1 MKYYMLFI
9 LLFFFLSCEDKKK
22 NEVLSMLHKWS
33 EKEVVFPQNIAF
45 TILGG
50 DTVDFPIP
58 KKYNILTYVDS
69 LGCLSCKL
77 QLNKWKQF
85 INEIETAKEDS
96 VQYYFFFFFNKKVML
111 NLLKSSSFSYPV
123 CIDEEDRVN
132 KLNNFPKEIA
142 FQTFLL
148 DNNNKIIAMGNP
160 ILNPKIKELYLRIIA
175 GKVVRSENE
184 SKLIN
189 TKVHIEKT
197 SIFLGKFDWK
207 KEGEVTFIL
216 QNVGNT
222 PLVIQEVNTS
232 CGCTSVSYSEKPIDV
247 GHRLRLQVTYKAE
260 HPGYFDKTITVYC
273 NVTQSPIK
281 LRINGN
287 AE

>member
-1 MKYYMLFI
+1 
-9 LLFFFLSCEDKKK
+9 
-22 NEVLSMLHKWS
+22 
-33 EKEVVFPQNIAF
+33 
-45 TILGG
+45 
-50 DTVDFPIP
+50 
-58 KKYNILTYVDS
+58 
-69 LGCLSCKL
+69 
-77 QLNKWKQF
+77 
-85 INEIETAKEDS
+85 
-96 VQYYFFFFFNKKVML
+96 
-111 NLLKSSSFSYPV
+111 V

-132 KLNNFPKEIA
+132 KLNNFPKEMA

-148 DNNNKIIAMGNP
+148 DNDNKVIAMGNP
-160 ILNPKIKELYLRIIA
+160 ILNPQIKELYLRIIG
-175 GKVVRSENE
+175 GKVMRSENE

-197 SIFLGKFDWK
+197 FISLGEFDWK
-207 KEGEVTFIL
+207 KEREVTFIL
-216 QNVGNT
+216 QNAGNT

-260 HPGYFDKTITVYC
+260 HPGYFDKAITVYC
-273 NVTQSPIK
+273 NVIQSPIK